1 MKHRKSGAFFVDKSA
16 VTGYFYKNIFMRI
29 TIIGTGYVGLVNGAC
44 MAYKGADVTCIDVDE
59 RKIDGLKNGIIPI
72 YEENLENIIKES
84 VKEGRL
90 HFSTDYSS
98 VNSSDIV
105 FICVGTPENS
115 DGSANLDYIFGAV
128 RNFIGSIHGEHKC
141 VLTVKSTVPVG
152 TTHMV
157 RDMIQDVLGKRH
169 NISVAFN
176 PEFLKEGFAVS
187 DCMNPDRVVLGLE
200 DGGKQMTFELIELK
214 RLYGVIMGVSE
225 DKIVSTDIRS
235 AEMVKYASN
244 AMLAT
249 RISFINEIANLCEA
263 VGANIDD
270 VSKCVGMDSR
280 IGPKFLKAGCGYGGS
295 CFPKDVNALMKTAD
309 ENNQAMLVLRAVD
322 TANMIQKERLYR
334 KYLEF
339 FENEPAKKACVL
351 GLAFKPG
358 TDDMREAP
366 SINLIEDLL
375 SEGVEVVACDPV
387 AVENAKKIFGDRIK
401 YETDPYAAVDGAGV
415 VFLVTEWNEFKTLD
429 LNRVKGLMKYGDV
442 FIDGRNVYNR
452 SEMEK
457 LGFKYDRIG

>member
-1 MKHRKSGAFFVDKSA
+1 MKHRGSGAFLLTNTNVDIILDKR
-16 VTGYFYKNIFMRI
+16 FYMKI
-29 TIIGTGYVGLVNGAC
+29 TVIGTGYVGLANGVC
-44 MAYKGADVTCIDVDE
+44 MAYKGVDVTCVDVDAV
-59 RKIDGLKNGIIPI
+59 KIDILNSGKSPI
-72 YEENLENIIKES
+72 YENLLEPMMRYCIQEK
-84 VKEGRL
+84 RL

-98 VNSSDIV
+98 VADSDAT
-105 FICVGTPENS
+105 FICVGTPEGE
-115 DGSANLDYIFGAV
+115 DGSANLDYVISAAKTYAENV
-128 RNFIGSIHGEHKC
+128 KKETALI
-141 VLTVKSTVPVG
+141 VKSTVPVG
-152 TTHMV
+152 TTDKV
-157 RDMIQDVLGKRH
+157 RDIVEKEKVKEIKVH
-169 NISVAFN
+169 YAFN
-176 PEFLKEGFAVS
+176 PEFLKEGVAVN
-187 DCMNPDRVVLGLE
+187 DCLNPDRVVVGMD
-200 DGGKQMTFELIELK
+200 DGDKYIKDKIIGE
-214 RLYGVIMGVSE
+214 LYGTRMRLG
-225 DKIVSTDIRS
+225 DKVVTTSIRS

-263 VGANIDD
+263 VGADIDD

-295 CFPKDVNALMKTAD
+295 CFPKDVKALMKIGED
-309 ENNQAMLVLRAVD
+309 NYQDMLVLKAVD
-322 TANMIQKERLYR
+322 EVNDKQKSVLYQ
-334 KYLEF
+334 KYMDF
-339 FENEPAKKACVL
+339 FNEQPAQRVCVL

-415 VFLVTEWNEFKTLD
+415 VFMVTEWDEFKTLD